1 MHDTL
6 LASANMT
13 ANGVRELREENIS
26 LASKLGESERL
37 HGIAEAELAMYK
49 ERLAEVQQQC
59 DFYMRYSV
67 ELTTQLNTIQMIV
80 ADSMEKAK
88 SSVYRPTMAA
98 PPQVEEPEGEENPPS
113 FLSLGPR
120 KESVA

>member
-6 LASANMT
+6 HAAATMT

-26 LASKLGESERL
+26 LNTKLGETERRL
-37 HGIAEAELAMYK
+37 DASEAELAMAR
-49 ERLAEVQQQC
+49 ERLGEIQRQL

-80 ADSMEKAK
+80 ADVMVKAK
-88 SSVYRPTMAA
+88 DSAYRPNIAA
-98 PPQVEEPEGEENPPS
+98 PPEPPAEVDEEPTPA

-120 KESVA
+120 KETA